1 MYGSGTT
8 ALIILKKE
16 MEDVIEI
23 VKSLEELG
31 LLIKGI
37 SEKFKNEAKEQKG
50 RFLSMLFKTLDA
62 SILRNLFARKGV
74 IRAGQKF

>member
-8 ALIILKKE
+8 ALIILKEE

-37 SEKFKNEAKEQKG
+37 SE
-50 RFLSMLFKTLDA
+50 
-62 SILRNLFARKGV
+62 
-74 IRAGQKF
+74 